1 MMTKEMKEYFVTNA
15 HLLIDNIIPKRISIE
30 REGHIC
36 VVIQLDIGHIIRW
49 VTINEIVQAGYT
61 EQRWVQWLEES

>member
-36 VVIQLDIGHIIRW
+36 VVIQLDIGHIIR
-49 VTINEIVQAGYT
+49 
-61 EQRWVQWLEES
+61 